1 MKVVLFCGGLGTRLR
16 EHSETIPK
24 PLVSIGYRP
33 IVWHLMRYYASFGH
47 TEFILCLGYRGDAIR
62 EYFLHYNEAMSNDFT
77 LSDGGKRIELH
88 KSDLD
93 DWRITFVDTGLHSNI
108 GERLLSVRERLK
120 DETMFLANYSD
131 GLSDIPLDT
140 MIAKFEQSEAVATF
154 AAVSAASSFPHRL
167 RYGLSSLRILRARLK
182 SKNTTIDSSHPTP
195 HPQLQTEIF
204 LAQKL
209 FVVKKTEGL
218 QTFTARIQLATIT
231 RTVEFE
237 GNKTRAAG
245 RLGYRRTSLQTLLRR
260 LTLSSR

>member
-1 MKVVLFCGGLGTRLR
+1 MVRL
-16 EHSETIPK
+16 ET
-24 PLVSIGYRP
+24 VQ
-33 IVWHLMRYYASFGH
+33 
-47 TEFILCLGYRGDAIR
+47 AICDT
-62 EYFLHYNEAMSNDFT
+62 FHCD
-77 LSDGGKRIELH
+77 LSDFCVVTPHDLPSGPITPTPIILSLTSYSVQPDENLRSFIARIQ
-88 KSDLD
+88 
-93 DWRITFVDTGLHSNI
+93 
-108 GERLLSVRERLK
+108 LSAIEQ
-120 DETMFLANYSD
+120 T
-131 GLSDIPLDT
+131 
-140 MIAKFEQSEAVATF
+140 IAIEGNLRN
-154 AAVSAASSFPHRL
+154 AAHRL

>member
-1 MKVVLFCGGLGTRLR
+1 MVRL
-16 EHSETIPK
+16 ET
-24 PLVSIGYRP
+24 VQ
-33 IVWHLMRYYASFGH
+33 
-47 TEFILCLGYRGDAIR
+47 AICDT
-62 EYFLHYNEAMSNDFT
+62 FHCD
-77 LSDGGKRIELH
+77 LSDFCVVTPHDLPSGPITPTPIILSLTSYSVQPDENLRSFIARIQ
-88 KSDLD
+88 
-93 DWRITFVDTGLHSNI
+93 
-108 GERLLSVRERLK
+108 LSAIEQ
-120 DETMFLANYSD
+120 T
-131 GLSDIPLDT
+131 
-140 MIAKFEQSEAVATF
+140 IAIEGNARH
-154 AAVSAASSFPHRL
+154 AAHRL
-167 RYGLSSLRILRARLK
+167 RYCLASLRILRARLK

-237 GNKTRAAG
+237 GNKTRAAD